1 MPTVRGDADF
11 VGVADLFA
19 DGLRPLGR
27 SATQRTLVD
36 DAPAGRADLAL
47 DLVRNTSALTEHV
60 RRDRGVAMCFRGGHS
75 GHFSEGSEGVGC
87 CIPLIR

>member
-1 MPTVRGDADF
+1 MPTVRGDAGF
-11 VGVADLFA
+11 AGVADLFA

-27 SATQRTLVD
+27 SATQRALVD

-60 RRDRGVAMCFRGGHS
+60 CRDRGVAM
-75 GHFSEGSEGVGC
+75 
-87 CIPLIR
+87 